1 MKGFGI
7 VKGLGVTLKHIYDTY
22 AEDFKAGRKRYYN
35 KDGVRQRM
43 THDTKGIFTVNYPEE
58 RLPVAENFRYVPF
71 LVYEEV
77 DGEKVPRCTAC
88 GICSKVCPSQC
99 IWITRAEDPETGKP
113 LKTPANFAIDIDLC
127 MNCGYCAEYCPFDA
141 IKMDHDYELASYD
154 RIVNIHHKDRLLKPA
169 SYYAEIRPTYFA
181 LEQQAKA
188 EEAAKKAARRAPKEG
203 QEGGRERPARPER
216 RERRQRPER
225 RERPDKT
232 EE

>member
-7 VKGLGVTLKHIYDTY
+7 IKGLGVTLKHIYDTY

-35 KDGVRQRM
+35 EDGVRQRM

-77 DGEKVPRCTAC
+77 EGEKVPRCTAC

-113 LKTPANFAIDIDLC
+113 LKTPAEFAIDIDLC

-141 IKMDHDYELASYD
+141 IKMDHDYELATYERMESN
-154 RIVNIHHKDRLLKPA
+154 VHHKDRLLKSA
-169 SYYAEIRPTYFA
+169 SYYAGIRPTYYA

-188 EEAAKKAARRAPKEG
+188 EAEAKKAARRKPREG
-203 QEGGRERPARPER
+203 QEVRERPDRK
-216 RERRQRPER
+216 
-225 RERPDKT
+225 ERPDKT